1 MYQLI
6 YIICSIINI
15 PHVLIYV
22 TVHMAVA
29 TIKSV
34 RYVNILTTSTKDDFQ
49 KWIKELFLSKN
60 DKSIQQS

>member
-1 MYQLI
+1 M
-6 YIICSIINI
+6 
-15 PHVLIYV
+15 

-34 RYVNILTTSTKDDFQ
+34 RYVNILTTSTKE